1 MKKYIKIFAILGIF
15 LIGTISGY
23 ILLNRN
29 PLSNAKGYTKNLK
42 KEELLTYDKIYEGIY
57 INNIDLK
64 DLTKEEAL
72 NKIKQSLEMGSEFT
86 LKHGNYEKKFL
97 PKDIDF
103 SYNYENLV
111 NEAFNIGRSGSDDER
126 IETLKNLIKNPKKF
140 DVKST
145 FDLSKLNSIITEVSE
160 KINSEPIDEKFSFS
174 EGKISVVDGKVGL
187 KVESEK
193 ILDNFN
199 TVPVKFDL
207 EIPTIVT
214 EYKKIDKTLLS
225 SIKGVIGEATTKFDN
240 QPNRNNN
247 IKIAANKINEF
258 VVNPY
263 DIKLFTTD
271 VSRIPMP
278 IEEVPDPS
286 LPEGKKV
293 VVEKGFPGY
302 RGSSYKQKGN
312 EKAELLNSDYYKP
325 KKQIV
330 KVGTKK
336 EVKETIEKEKN
347 D

>member
-1 MKKYIKIFAILGIF
+1 M
-15 LIGTISGY
+15 
-23 ILLNRN
+23 
-29 PLSNAKGYTKNLK
+29 
-42 KEELLTYDKIYEGIY
+42 
-57 INNIDLK
+57 
-64 DLTKEEAL
+64 
-72 NKIKQSLEMGSEFT
+72 
-86 LKHGNYEKKFL
+86 
-97 PKDIDF
+97 
-103 SYNYENLV
+103 
-111 NEAFNIGRSGSDDER
+111 
-126 IETLKNLIKNPKKF
+126 
-140 DVKST
+140 
-145 FDLSKLNSIITEVSE
+145 
-160 KINSEPIDEKFSFS
+160 
-174 EGKISVVDGKVGL
+174 DGKVGL

-258 VVNPY
+258 VVNPGETFSFSKELGEVSKNTGYKPAGTFINSKIVDSIGGGICQVSSTLYQALVKSDLKIVERNQHSMRVPYCTIGLDAMYYEGSSDLKFQNTFDFPIVITSYVSNGEITFRILGDTDKKNY

>member
-42 KEELLTYDKIYEGIY
+42 REELLTYDKIYEGIY

-64 DLTKEEAL
+64 DLTKEEAIE
-72 NKIKQSLEMGSEFT
+72 KIKQSLEISNEFT
-86 LKHGNYEKKFL
+86 LKHDSYTKKFV

-103 SYNYENLV
+103 SYDYEKLV

-126 IETLKNLIKNPKKF
+126 IETLKNLLKNPKKY
-140 DVKST
+140 DIKST
-145 FDLSKLNSIITEVSE
+145 FDLSKLNSIITEISE

-225 SIKGVIGEATTKFDN
+225 SVKGVIGEATTKFDN

-258 VVNPY
+258 VVNPGETFSFS
-263 DIKLFTTD
+263 KELGE
-271 VSRIPMP
+271 VSKNT
-278 IEEVPDPS
+278 
-286 LPEGKKV
+286 G
-293 VVEKGFPGY
+293 
-302 RGSSYKQKGN
+302 
-312 EKAELLNSDYYKP
+312 YKP
-325 KKQIV
+325 AGTFINSKIV
-330 KVGTKK
+330 DSIGGGICQVSSTLYQAL
-336 EVKETIEKEKN
+336 VKSDLKIVERNQHSMRVPYCTIGLDAMYYEGF
-347 D
+347 